1 MRQALRS
8 GQLATAE
15 GNESAKVDVIL
26 ENGETYAHSG
36 RLLFTDLTVD
46 EGTGQV
52 TLRAEVPNPD
62 KLLLPGMYVRVR
74 LHQAQADNA
83 ILLPQQA
90 VTRGNQGDVVMVV
103 GADGSFQPRPI
114 KIGQAQG
121 NNWVVLEGLQA
132 GEKVIVE
139 GFTRLRPGV
148 TKVTPVPAGAK
159 PAAARPAA
167 PAAATSAVPAPTT
180 AASATASAAAAQ

>member
-1 MRQALRS
+1 MQKSYPTPDRRCYTLMVVPHRGNKVYRYQMPIRFVKAC
-8 GQLATAE
+8 LATVGAVAVFAAA
-15 GNESAKVDVIL
+15 GFMHYQY
-26 ENGETYAHSG
+26 T
-36 RLLFTDLTVD
+36 
-46 EGTGQV
+46 
-52 TLRAEVPNPD
+52 
-62 KLLLPGMYVRVR
+62 

-90 VTRGNQGDVVMVV
+90 VTRSTQGDVALVV